1 MILGIDAGNYE
12 TKVATQESVH
22 KFRSLLGEW
31 RERNFNSTYGNDMEF
46 VYEGR
51 KGLAG
56 DIVQYECD
64 FIRERFGDTK
74 AHEDAKLR
82 ILLAI
87 HQFSD
92 DKENDIVVGQPIK
105 THTPDQKEAIKLMLK
120 GSHTLSVNGITK
132 TFNISNIEVAPEGA
146 IAYWAYEG
154 LEQHIRFIDIG
165 SGTINLASVHKGRFV
180 DRDSFTIEYG
190 VNSVKA
196 LDINSLGA
204 AIIAESSKRWK
215 PNDVVRVCGGAAEE
229 VAKSLTSHYKNCEVI
244 KPWDLHPVYTNAIG
258 CFELARVLYEK
269 NTKRG

>member
-12 TKVATQESVH
+12 TKISTQEGVH

-31 RERNFNSTYGNDMEF
+31 RDRNFNSVYGNDMEY
-46 VYEGR
+46 VYQGR
-51 KGLAG
+51 MGFAG
-56 DIVQYECD
+56 DIVEHECE

-82 ILLAI
+82 ILLAV
-87 HQFSD
+87 HQYSN

-105 THTPDQKEAIKLMLK
+105 THTPDQKETIKKMLI
-120 GSHTLSVNGITK
+120 GSHKLTVNGETK
-132 TFNISNIEVAPEGA
+132 TFNIRNIDVAPEGA

-165 SGTINLASVHKGRFV
+165 SGTINFASVHKGRFV
-180 DRDSFTIEYG
+180 DRDSFTVDYG

-196 LDINSLGA
+196 LDFNSLAA

-215 PNDVVRVCGGAAEE
+215 QDDPVRVCGGVAEE
-229 VAKSLTSHYKNCEVI
+229 VINNLSTHYRNCEVI

-258 CFELARVLYEK
+258 CFELARVLYERK
-269 NTKRG
+269 